1 MKKTKDKVKTDW
13 SYQEALKIYNMP
25 FNDLLYQ
32 AQTIHRENFK
42 NNKIQMS
49 TLLSVK
55 TGSCPEDCA
64 YCPQSAHHNTNL
76 EKEKLISIE
85 KVKEAAINAKAAG
98 STRFCLGAAWRS
110 PTDNDLNTVCE
121 MIKEVSSLG
130 LETCVTL
137 GMLKDHQAKKLA
149 KAGLDY
155 YNHNIDTS
163 EEYYSKIISTRTYED
178 RLNTLEN
185 VRKADLKVC
194 CGGILGMGESVDDRI
209 KMLITLANL
218 PKQPESVPL
227 NQLIKIPGTPL
238 EKERDLDPIELI
250 KTIALARIL
259 MPFSY
264 VRLSAG
270 RTEMSESTQA
280 LAFLAGANSIFQGD
294 VLLTAE
300 NPNKEKDSKLLNKL
314 GIVSEELTL
323 NQNA

>member
-1 MKKTKDKVKTDW
+1 MKKTKDNIKTNW
-13 SYQEALKIYNMP
+13 TFNEALEIYNKS
-25 FNDLLYQ
+25 FNELLYE
-32 AQTIHRENFK
+32 AQSIHRNNF
-42 NNKIQMS
+42 NNSKVQMS

-76 EKEKLISIE
+76 EKEKLINIE
-85 KVKEAAINAKAAG
+85 KVKEAAIKAKSSG

-110 PTDNDLNTVCE
+110 PTDKDLDIVCE
-121 MIKEVSSLG
+121 MIKEVSGLG
-130 LETCVTL
+130 METCVTL
-137 GMLKDHQAKKLA
+137 GMLKDYQAKKLA
-149 KAGLDY
+149 EAGLDF

-163 EEYYSKIISTRTYED
+163 EEYYSKIISTRNFND

-185 VRKADLKVC
+185 VRKANLKVC

-209 KMLITLANL
+209 NMLITLASL
-218 PKQPESVPL
+218 PKHPESVPL

-238 EKERDLDPIELI
+238 EKEKDLDPLELI

-259 MPFSY
+259 MPYSY
-264 VRLSAG
+264 IRLSAG

-294 VLLTAE
+294 ILLTAE
-300 NPNKEKDSKLLNKL
+300 NPEKTKDINLFKKL
-314 GIVSEELTL
+314 GIVSEELSL
-323 NQNA
+323 DQNA

>member
-1 MKKTKDKVKTDW
+1 MKKTKDKVKTSW
-13 SYQEALKIYNMP
+13 NLQKALKIYNKP
-25 FNDLLYQ
+25 FNDLLFQ
-32 AQTIHRENFK
+32 AQKIHRRNFK

-85 KVKEAAINAKAAG
+85 KVKKAAASAKAAG
-98 STRFCLGAAWRS
+98 STRFCLGAAWRT

-121 MIKEVSSLG
+121 MIKEVSNLG

-137 GMLKDHQAKKLA
+137 GMLKDYQAKKLA
-149 KAGLDY
+149 HAGLDY

-185 VRKADLKVC
+185 VRKANLKIC
-194 CGGILGMGESVDDRI
+194 CGGILGMGETVEDRI
-209 KMLITLANL
+209 NMLVTLANL

-238 EKERDLDPIELI
+238 EKEKDLDPIELI

-300 NPNKEKDSKLLNKL
+300 NPDKQKDAKLLNKL
-314 GIVSEELTL
+314 GIVSEELNL